1 MAHVTELPTL
11 LVDDEPEL
19 LHSAGIVLRS
29 AGMPEVIALDD
40 SRAVMVAMAERD
52 VGGVVLAL
60 TTPHVPGH
68 VHLEQLVA
76 EHPDVPV
83 TVLTGTDDVETAVR
97 CMRAG
102 AVDYLVKP
110 VEQSRLVTSV
120 RRAVE
125 MRALRAE
132 LLSLKDRL
140 LADTPH
146 QPEAFA

>member
-40 SRAVMVAMAERD
+40 SRAVMAAMAEQE
-52 VGGVVLAL
+52 VGVVVLDL
-60 TTPHVPGH
+60 TMPHVPGH
-68 VHLEQLVA
+68 VLLEQLA
-76 EHPDVPV
+76 ADHPDVPV
-83 TVLTGTDDVETAVR
+83 IVMTGTDDVETAVQ
-97 CMRAG
+97 CMQAG

-110 VEQSRLVTSV
+110 VEQSRLVSSV

-132 LLSLKDRL
+132 LLSLKDR
-140 LADTPH
+140 
-146 QPEAFA
+146 